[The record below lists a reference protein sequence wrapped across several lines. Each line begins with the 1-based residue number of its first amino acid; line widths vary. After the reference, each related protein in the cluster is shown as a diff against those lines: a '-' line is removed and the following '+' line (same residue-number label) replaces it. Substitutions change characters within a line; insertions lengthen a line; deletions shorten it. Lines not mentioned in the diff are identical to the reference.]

1 MGTIHSISRKNCF
14 ISYSAVALKEPV
26 QICRTPLI
34 KDCNVQGPEICRSEQ
49 EWDWGA
55 APELVEFQFQIPLGS
70 TFHKEALSLGTPFF

>member
-49 EWDWGA
+49 EWDRRGA
-55 APELVEFQFQIPLGS
+55 GAGGIPVS
-70 TFHKEALSLGTPFF
+70 DSLGKHFP